1 MNYAD
6 KIKEAGFRYKPAS
19 YKDEINVS
27 RELLQYCILNSLS
40 KSGFFNNAAFLGG
53 TSLRLFYGL
62 DRYSEDLDF
71 SVIKQT
77 KDFDFA
83 PFLSFVEE
91 DLSKNGIKIE
101 TKNKSREDLPVKR
114 AFIKDNSIA
123 RLLEFKWAS
132 RKTDTPEKITVK
144 LEIDTNPPAGAYL
157 KSKIIS
163 FPDKQNVVLYDES
176 SAFAGKCHALLTR
189 KYIKGRDW
197 YDFLFYVAN
206 KITPNR
212 QLLTNALI
220 QTNDYPYNNRII
232 SSKHLVQMLNNKI
245 ETLNMDEIVEDLNGF
260 ISFEKKKVISNFDK
274 TIFYNATNNL
284 EKQLNELKIDQTKGR
299 IITRGE

>member
-1 MNYAD
+1 MNFAD
-6 KIKEAGFRYKPAS
+6 KINEAGFRYKPAS

-132 RKTDTPEKITVK
+132 RRTDTPEKITVK

-189 KYIKGRDW
+189 KYTKGRDW

-206 KITPNR
+206 KIPPNR

-220 QTNDYPYNNRII
+220 QTNDYIYDDKVI
-232 SSKHLVQMLNNKI
+232 SSKHLIQMLNNKI
-245 ETLNMDEIVEDLNGF
+245 ETLNMDEILEDLNGF
-260 ISFEKKKVISNFDK
+260 ISFEKIKVISNFDK

-284 EKQLNELKIDQTKGR
+284 EKQLNGLKIDQTKGR

>member
-1 MNYAD
+1 MNFAN

-19 YKDEINVS
+19 YQDEINVS

-132 RKTDTPEKITVK
+132 RRTDTPEKITVK

-245 ETLNMDEIVEDLNGF
+245 ETLNMNEIVEDLNGF
-260 ISFEKKKVISNFDK
+260 ISFEKIKVISNFDK

-299 IITRGE
+299 IITKGE

>member
-1 MNYAD
+1 MNFAD
-6 KIKEAGFRYKPAS
+6 KIKEAGFRYKPEA
-19 YKDEINVS
+19 YEDEINVT

-101 TKNKSREDLPVKR
+101 IKNKSREDLPVKR

-123 RLLEFKWAS
+123 QLLEFKWAS
-132 RKTDTPEKITVK
+132 RRTDTPEKITVK

-189 KYIKGRDW
+189 KYTKGRDW

-206 KITPNR
+206 KIPPNR

-220 QTNDYPYNNRII
+220 QTNDYIYDEKVI
-232 SSKHLVQMLNNKI
+232 SPKNLIQMLNNKI
-245 ETLNMDEIVEDLNGF
+245 ETLNMEKIVIDLNGF

-284 EKQLNELKIDQTKGR
+284 EKQLNGLKIDQTKGR
-299 IITRGE
+299 IITKGE

>member
-1 MNYAD
+1 MNFAD
-6 KIKEAGFRYKPAS
+6 KIKEAGSRYKPAS
-19 YKDEINVS
+19 YEDEINVS
-27 RELLQYCILNSLS
+27 RELLQYCIINSLS

-123 RLLEFKWAS
+123 QLLDFKWAS
-132 RKTDTPEKITVK
+132 RRTDTPQKITVK

-189 KYIKGRDW
+189 KYTKGRDW

-206 KITPNR
+206 KIPPNR

-220 QTNDYPYNNRII
+220 QTNDYIYDDEVI
-232 SSKHLVQMLNNKI
+232 SPKHLIQMLNNKI
-245 ETLNMDEIVEDLNGF
+245 ETLNMDEILEDLNGF
-260 ISFEKKKVISNFDK
+260 ISFEKIKVIRDFDK

-284 EKQLNELKIDQTKGR
+284 EKQLNGLKIDHTKGR

>member
-1 MNYAD
+1 MNYAE
-6 KIKEAGFRYKPAS
+6 KIREIGLRYKPVT

-40 KSGFFNNAAFLGG
+40 KGGFFNNAAFLGG
-53 TSLRLFYGL
+53 TALRLFYRL

-77 KDFDFA
+77 QDFDFT
-83 PFLSFVEE
+83 PFLTFVEK
-91 DLSKNGIKIE
+91 DLSEIGIKIE
-101 TKNKSREDLPVKR
+101 TKNKSRDDLTVKK

-123 RLLEFKWAS
+123 QILDFTWAL

-144 LEIDTNPPAGAYL
+144 LEIDTNPPAGARL
-157 KSKIIS
+157 KSEVIS
-163 FPDKQNVVLYDES
+163 FPDKQNIVLYDES

-189 KYIKGRDW
+189 KYTKGRDW
-197 YDFLFYVAN
+197 YDFLFYIAN

-220 QTNDYPYNNRII
+220 QTNNYIYDDKVI
-232 SSKHLVQMLNNKI
+232 SPKHLIQMFTNKI
-245 ETLNMDEIVEDLNGF
+245 ETLNMDDIVDDLNGF
-260 ISFEKKKVISNFDK
+260 VSFEKIKMINNQDKK
-274 TIFYNATNNL
+274 IFYTAINEL
-284 EKQLNELKIDQTKGR
+284 EKQLIWSKN
-299 IITRGE
+299 